1 VNPDLLNGA
10 KTSPS
15 GGRGAPALGQPLNGI
30 AVHRHQKAGGITDAQ
45 HVSDLH
51 PVPAIS
57 TLPVADGRLRIARSV
72 LQYETVYPLQFIDI
86 TDDVEHV
93 VATSGVKDG
102 AVTVF
107 SKHTTAAIK
116 INEHEPELLKDLS
129 QLVSSIAP
137 EGRYYFHNDFRVR
150 WVNVVED
157 ECPNGH
163 AHCQHLLL
171 GASETIPLLDAKL
184 MFGRWQRI
192 FLIELDHPR
201 KRDVVVSVMG
211 C

>member
-1 VNPDLLNGA
+1 VNPNLLNGA
-10 KTSPS
+10 RSSATRA
-15 GGRGAPALGQPLNGI
+15 RGAPAIAQPPNGT
-30 AVHRHQKAGGITDAQ
+30 AVHRHHHVGGLTDAQ
-45 HVSDLH
+45 HVTDLH
-51 PVPAIS
+51 PAPAVS
-57 TLPVADGRLRIARSV
+57 TLPVTDGRLRIARSV
-72 LQYETVYPLQFIDI
+72 LRYETAYPLQFIDI

-93 VATSGVKDG
+93 VATSGVTDG
-102 AVTVF
+102 TVAVF
-107 SKHTTAAIK
+107 SRHTTAAIK
-116 INEHEPELLKDLS
+116 INEYEPELLKDLR
-129 QLVSSIAP
+129 QLLTSIAP
-137 EGRYYFHNDFRVR
+137 ESRYYFHNDFSVR
-150 WVNVVED
+150 WVNMVED

-171 GASETIPLLDAKL
+171 GASETIPVLEAKL